1 MPISYTH
8 HDLQNRTLELQELA
22 KKHPILI
29 QDGETKQVLLS
40 YDDYKKMAGETADEP
55 FESAYDFF
63 VKMMADFS
71 SEELALLADDSIEF
85 DMSFSERK

>member
-29 QDGETKQVLLS
+29 QDGETKQVLLN
-40 YDDYKKMAGETADEP
+40 YDDYKKMAGEAADELRFLSLHDAIFTNMP
-55 FESAYDFF
+55 A
-63 VKMMADFS
+63 
-71 SEELALLADDSIEF
+71 ELYQLLAEMDDDEL
-85 DMSFSERK
+85 EH